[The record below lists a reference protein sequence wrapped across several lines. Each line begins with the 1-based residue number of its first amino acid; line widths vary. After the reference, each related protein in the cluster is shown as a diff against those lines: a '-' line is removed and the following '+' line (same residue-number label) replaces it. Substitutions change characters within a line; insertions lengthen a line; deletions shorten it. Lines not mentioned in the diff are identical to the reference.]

1 MPMRIAPFAYSSG
14 ISAADPLDQY
24 LFRFRRALWGL
35 PASER
40 EQFVRLLRSDLL
52 EEADCLG
59 VQNASDMEAI
69 LARHDPPDSLARAIQ
84 AQQFRKALS
93 WALAAAIPALAVFLW
108 VFATPFLHVSS
119 EEPFYYLKPW
129 ALEALKVFLIVYGQ
143 FLVRSLWAHRSE
155 WQRLCIGTL
164 FAFGGWS
171 LLSFIQLGT
180 ADLMFVLPWAFVG
193 FNIERMIHRKHW
205 WLCILDALVFAVVL
219 FLFNHGCNLIPA
231 APAMLPNGLYRA
243 VLARPTINFPM
254 VEMFSAIGI
263 QAVLWAASQAL
274 FILRKR
280 WALKAF

>member
-1 MPMRIAPFAYSSG
+1 MRIAPFAYSAG
-14 ISAADPLDQY
+14 ISSADPLDQY

-59 VQNASDMEAI
+59 VQNASDMEAV
-69 LARHDPPDSLARAIQ
+69 LARHDPPDSLARAIR

-93 WALAAAIPALAVFLW
+93 WALGATIPALAVFLW
-108 VFATPFLHVSS
+108 VFATPFLHAAS
-119 EEPFYYLKPW
+119 EEPFFYLRPW
-129 ALEALKVFLIVYGQ
+129 AINGLKVFLLVYGQ

-171 LLSFIQLGT
+171 LLCFLQLGV

-193 FNIERMIHRKHW
+193 FNIERMIHRKRW
-205 WLCILDALVFAVVL
+205 WLCILDAVAFAVVL
-219 FLFNHGCNLIPA
+219 FLFNRACNAIPSSLV
-231 APAMLPNGLYRA
+231 PLPGGAYRA

-254 VEMFSAIGI
+254 VEMLSAIGI
-263 QAVLWAASQAL
+263 QAALWAAFQAL